1 MYFLTWTSL
10 SPILI
15 QVMTIKRV
23 HFCVT
28 MIKSTTL
35 HTKNEFG
42 TEGIKWK
49 NYFPSRP
56 REWRE
61 EIKDLIIIFPQRQSS
76 LSKPALLFSLYWVP
90 FRILYINKR
99 LCLFTL
105 ESHSMKKRKKKRTS
119 YNDEQ
124 KEQAPDQQYSPV
136 LRKMPPKPWVMSQ
149 LLVYFPSFSWKKQI
163 KTSVI
168 SQGRTE
174 VSVNQ
179 STKKLL
185 KMVLA

>member
-105 ESHSMKKRKKKRTS
+105 ESHSMKKRKKKKGHLTMTS
-119 YNDEQ
+119 RKSKPQVNNI
-124 KEQAPDQQYSPV
+124 V
-136 LRKMPPKPWVMSQ
+136 LSWGRC
-149 LLVYFPSFSWKKQI
+149 LPSHGWCHSCL
-163 KTSVI
+163 SI
-168 SQGRTE
+168 SHPSLE
-174 VSVNQ
+174 KN
-179 STKKLL
+179 K
-185 KMVLA
+185 